1 MHEIQTIIFD
11 LDNTLYP
18 KETGLLNEVG
28 KKINEFICKKF
39 NLDYENAIV
48 HRKKLFNKY
57 GTTLKGLMIE
67 EGIEPEEY
75 LKFVHNLNTKDF
87 LKRNEEL
94 IDVLSRIKQKK
105 IIFTNSPKEHVLS
118 VIKVLGIENFFSG
131 IYDIRFL
138 EFNNKPQKEGYDK
151 VVKHAGINP
160 KESMMLDDYEHNLK
174 PAKELGM
181 TTVLVG
187 NGDGSKF
194 PYIDYYINKITEIGG
209 ILRR

>member
-1 MHEIQTIIFD
+1 MSKIKTIIFD

-28 KKINEFICKKF
+28 KRIDDFICKKF
-39 NLDYENAIV
+39 NFNDEDATT
-48 HRKKLFNKY
+48 RKKKFFHKY

-94 IDVLSRIKQKK
+94 ISMLSRIKQKK
-105 IIFTNSPKEHVLS
+105 IIFSNSPKEHVLS

-138 EFNNKPQKEGYDK
+138 EFNSKPQKELYNK

-160 KESMMLDDYEHNLK
+160 KESMMVDDYEHNLK

-194 PYIDYYINKITEIGG
+194 PYVDYYINKITEIEG
-209 ILRR
+209 ILGR

>member
-1 MHEIQTIIFD
+1 MSEIKTIVFD
-11 LDNTLYP
+11 LDNTLYS
-18 KETGLLNEVG
+18 EDAGLLNEVS
-28 KKINEFICKKF
+28 KRINEFICKKF
-39 NLDYENAIV
+39 NLDYEDAIA
-48 HRKKLFNKY
+48 HRKKFFHKY

-75 LKFVHNLNTKDF
+75 LKFVHNLNTKNF

-94 IDVLSRIKQKK
+94 INVLNEIKQKK

-118 VIKVLGIENFFSG
+118 VIKVLGIEGFFSG

-138 EFNNKPQKEGYDK
+138 EFNNKPQKEGYIK
-151 VVKHAGINP
+151 VIKHAGINP
-160 KESMMLDDYEHNLK
+160 KESMMVDDYDHNLK

-187 NGDGSKF
+187 NGNDTKY
-194 PYIDYYINKITEIGG
+194 PYVDYYINKITDIEK
-209 ILRR
+209 IL

>member
-1 MHEIQTIIFD
+1 MSEIQTIIFD

-28 KKINEFICKKF
+28 KRINEFICKKF
-39 NLDYENAIV
+39 NFNDEDATT
-48 HRKKLFNKY
+48 RKKKFFHKY

-94 IDVLSRIKQKK
+94 INVLSRIKQKK

-138 EFNNKPQKEGYDK
+138 EFNSKPQKEGYNK

-160 KESMMLDDYEHNLK
+160 KESMMVDDYEHNLK

-194 PYIDYYINKITEIGG
+194 PYVDYYINKITEIEG
-209 ILRR
+209 ILGR

>member
-1 MHEIQTIIFD
+1 MSEIKTIVFD

-28 KKINEFICKKF
+28 KRINEFICKKF
-39 NLDYENAIV
+39 NLNDEDATT
-48 HRKKLFNKY
+48 HRKKFFHKY

-75 LKFVHNLNTKDF
+75 LKFVHNLNTKNF
-87 LKRNEEL
+87 LKRDEEL
-94 IDVLSRIKQKK
+94 INVLGRIKQKK

-118 VIKVLGIENFFSG
+118 VIKVLGIECFFSG

-138 EFNNKPQKEGYDK
+138 EFDNKPQKEAYTK
-151 VVKHAGINP
+151 VVKHASIDP
-160 KESMMLDDYEHNLK
+160 RESMMVDDYEHNLL

-187 NGDGSKF
+187 NGDDTKF
-194 PYIDYYINKITEIGG
+194 PYVDYYINKITEIEK
-209 ILRR
+209 IF

>member
-1 MHEIQTIIFD
+1 MSEIETIIFD

-18 KETGLLNEVG
+18 KETGLLNEVS
-28 KKINEFICKKF
+28 KRINEFICKKF

-48 HRKKLFNKY
+48 HRKKFFHKY

-75 LKFVHNLNTKDF
+75 LGFVHNLNTKNF

-94 IDVLSRIKQKK
+94 INALSRIKQKK

-118 VIKVLGIENFFSG
+118 VIKVLGIECFFSG

-138 EFNNKPQKEGYDK
+138 EFNNKPQKDGYNK

-160 KESMMLDDYEHNLK
+160 KESMMVDDYDHNLR

-187 NGDGSKF
+187 NGNDTKF
-194 PYIDYYINKITEIGG
+194 PYVDYYINKITEIEK
-209 ILRR
+209 IL